1 MHRQYAY
8 LNHFDNSI
16 SVKNMNN
23 MISEIGDFCSKSKL
37 TFCTEINSTKTFNI
51 KHYKNKKI
59 KNLILQKNNICLK
72 FHPQ

>member
-1 MHRQYAY
+1 
-8 LNHFDNSI
+8 
-16 SVKNMNN
+16 MNN
-23 MISEIGDFCSKSKL
+23 MISEIGDFCSISKL